1 MIIDL
6 DSWDAGYSDALLG
19 CPSQCT
25 ASFDQV
31 SYSSGYSQARA
42 SGGELRETLP
52 SPAPRPETARRQPSA
67 NRHLKRS
74 CFGEVIGACAC
85 RLVERTELSSAI
97 GRQGREDFS
106 SRKM

>member
-42 SGGELRETLP
+42 SGGELRETLLRLRHAQRRLAG
-52 SPAPRPETARRQPSA
+52 SPR
-67 NRHLKRS
+67 LI
-74 CFGEVIGACAC
+74 VI
-85 RLVERTELSSAI
+85 
-97 GRQGREDFS
+97 
-106 SRKM
+106 

>member
-42 SGGELRETLP
+42 SGGELRETLRLRHAQRRLAG
-52 SPAPRPETARRQPSA
+52 SPR
-67 NRHLKRS
+67 LI
-74 CFGEVIGACAC
+74 VI
-85 RLVERTELSSAI
+85 
-97 GRQGREDFS
+97 
-106 SRKM
+106 